1 MLRARVITALVLAS
15 GVTAAVLFSPSWA
28 VGGIMGIIWLGGV
41 WEWAGLARL
50 QGPARAGYLGAFAA
64 LMFVLAY
71 WGFDRD
77 WAIPVTGVAVAWWGL
92 ALLGLRAYPRR
103 IPLAAVGA
111 AGPLA
116 LLPAWFLLTHLHG
129 NAAQG
134 PGLTLSVLL
143 IVWAADV
150 GAYLVGSRWGQ
161 VKLAPRVSPG
171 KTWEGFT
178 GGMLLA
184 ACIAFVASITLELP
198 RGPFVAVGIAAALG
212 SVIGDLTVSMFK
224 RNVSVKDSGRLLP
237 GHGGILDRIDSLAAA
252 TPVFALG
259 LIAAGVAG

>member
-1 MLRARVITALVLAS
+1 MITALVLAS

-184 ACIAFVASITLELP
+184 ARTPLVASLTPKLP
-198 RGPFVAVGIAAALG
+198 RGP
-212 SVIGDLTVSMFK
+212 
-224 RNVSVKDSGRLLP
+224 
-237 GHGGILDRIDSLAAA
+237 
-252 TPVFALG
+252 
-259 LIAAGVAG
+259 

>member
-1 MLRARVITALVLAS
+1 ML
-15 GVTAAVLFSPSWA
+15 
-28 VGGIMGIIWLGGV
+28 
-41 WEWAGLARL
+41 
-50 QGPARAGYLGAFAA
+50 
-64 LMFVLAY
+64 VLAY

-77 WAIPVTGVAVAWWGL
+77 WAIPSPGIAVAWWAL

-103 IPLAAVGA
+103 IPLAVVGA

-150 GAYLVGSRWGQ
+150 GAYLVGRHWGQ

-184 ACIAFVASITLELP
+184 AFIAFVAGIALELP

-212 SVIGDLTVSMFK
+212 SGHRRSHGEHVQAQREREGQRSTVAGPTAGSWTVSTAWPPP
-224 RNVSVKDSGRLLP
+224 RPCLP
-237 GHGGILDRIDSLAAA
+237 WG
-252 TPVFALG
+252 
-259 LIAAGVAG
+259 